1 MPYIKVFR
9 DLFMSHLEK
18 GERVEAN
25 DSYIGEY
32 PQWVKCQKGF
42 ANLEEIE
49 FMQLR
54 CRNRQVTVK
63 KRLK

>member
-1 MPYIKVFR
+1 
-9 DLFMSHLEK
+9 MSHLEK
-18 GERVEAN
+18 GERVEVN